1 MSIGTIEVQQRA
13 NVDNLLNARVD
24 VIKFTGDATYP
35 DGGTSGI
42 EATIRAGIG
51 REVTLIAIMPQDCGV
66 YRPVL
71 TETPAS
77 VKTVATYPTADQV
90 GNTILYKLD
99 GGAEQTVTLA
109 GAHTTAAHL
118 AASMNAEAGL
128 HAYEDSDGQ
137 CIVKTDD
144 VGPDATL
151 QITGGTANTAYA
163 FPTTLN
169 TGSTAKLL
177 KVLTEAFVDA
187 GANVAS
193 TDLSGTTFEIA
204 VLSK

>member
-1 MSIGTIEVQQRA
+1 MSIGTIEVQQSA

-24 VIKFTGDATYP
+24 VIKFAGDSAYP
-35 DGGTSGI
+35 DGGT
-42 EATIRAGIG
+42 AGIQAAIRTGLG
-51 REVTLIAIMPQDCGV
+51 REVTPVAIMPQDCGV

-77 VKTVATYPTADQV
+77 VTTVATFPTPDQV
-90 GNTILYKLD
+90 GNTVLYKLD

-109 GAHTTAAHL
+109 GAHTSAAHL
-118 AASMNAEAGL
+118 AASMNAETGL
-128 HAYEDSDGQ
+128 HSYVDGSGQ

-151 QITGGTANTAYA
+151 QITGGTANAVYG

-169 TGSTAKLL
+169 TGSTDKLL
-177 KVLTEAFVDA
+177 KVLTQANVDV
-187 GANVAS
+187 GANTAS

-204 VLSK
+204 VISK